1 MKRDEPAKTV
11 DFVRATGHLSLGTR
25 LKRIGER
32 FQADVNRL
40 LVAEGVDVPAPF
52 FPALTAI
59 QRAGSL
65 TVGGLAEAM
74 GVAQPGVTR
83 SLGQMEKMGLVKTA
97 RGKVDLRQRTISLT
111 RKGEELVTRTHEDLW
126 PRVRQAVA
134 DLCAPLEGPLL
145 NQLDRMED
153 ELKRLPLD
161 RRAAK
166 PRGR

>member
-1 MKRDEPAKTV
+1 MVE

-32 FQADVNRL
+32 LQGDVNRL
-40 LVAEGVDVPAPF
+40 LEAEGIDVPAPF

-59 QRAGSL
+59 HRAGAL

-74 GVAQPGVTR
+74 GVTQPGVTR
-83 SLGQMEKMGLVKTA
+83 SLVQMEKMGLVTSA
-97 RGKVDLRQRTISLT
+97 RGKTDQRQRTITLT
-111 RKGEELVTRTHEDLW
+111 AKGNELVTRTHQDLW
-126 PRVRQAVA
+126 PRVQQAVA
-134 DLCAPLEGPLL
+134 DLCAGLEGPLL
-145 NQLDRMED
+145 SQLDHMED

-166 PRGR
+166 PQQGDVS

>member
-1 MKRDEPAKTV
+1 MEHDETPRNV

-32 FQADVNRL
+32 LQADVSRL
-40 LVAEGVDVPAPF
+40 LEAEGIDVPAPF

-59 QRAGSL
+59 QRAGTL
-65 TVGGLAEAM
+65 TVGGLADAM

-97 RGKVDLRQRTISLT
+97 RGKADLRQRTISLT
-111 RKGEELVTRTHEDLW
+111 RKGEELVSRTHQDLW

-145 NQLDRMED
+145 SQLE
-153 ELKRLPLD
+153 RLPLD
-161 RRAAK
+161 RRAARPGK
-166 PRGR
+166 P